1 MDLSIMVEDIT
12 LYIRVAAIV
21 KTERGYLFEKSRHG
35 YVYTAGGKVKINES
49 SLEAVKREI
58 VEELGVSIEN
68 FTLRSVLE
76 NFYTNNEEAIHEIC
90 FIYETEELFIGAVP
104 EEFIVVSLDQID
116 NFDIRPKLISN
127 LIRSADK
134 TFRHVTVK

>member
-1 MDLSIMVEDIT
+1 MDLSIAVENTT
-12 LYIRVAAIV
+12 LYLRVAAII
-21 KTERGYLFEKSRHG
+21 KTKEGYLFEKSRRG
-35 YVYTAGGKVKINES
+35 YVYTAGGKIKINES

-76 NFYTNNEEAIHEIC
+76 NFYTNNEETIHEIC
-90 FIYETEELFIGAVP
+90 FIYETEELFIGLVS

-116 NFDIRPKLISN
+116 NFDIRPKLISD
-127 LIRSADK
+127 LIKSADK